1 MKEVTIDITSII
13 ENGDNFERRFF
24 NWLNDHKIYWRT
36 LINQTKIMI
45 LEKDY
50 STIKEYWSEVEINK
64 LF

>member
-50 STIKEYWSEVEINK
+50 
-64 LF
+64 